1 MTDNKISEVTNCF
14 VVHVR
19 KGYEDRASHIE
30 NMLNAHD
37 IPFEFM
43 LDGDIG
49 DPIFN
54 NAHELFKF
62 GILSDREKSCA
73 LKHLLICN
81 EILIRKLDG
90 ALILEDD
97 ICLLPMFDSV
107 FDSSLQEMKKYFM
120 ATADAPIL
128 INYEDTRL
136 RYVERSRRIKGR
148 VLYPGDRDRMAGCYY
163 INAEAAK
170 VIFENYGKDKFST
183 LPIDLYHN
191 HLRKLGK
198 LRYLWSHP
206 TIATQGSHTGL
217 FSSSISPDKPKLSYY
232 KWQLRRIWRRILYN
246 LR

>member
-1 MTDNKISEVTNCF
+1 MTDNKVSEVINCF

-30 NMLNAHD
+30 KMLNMHG
-37 IPFEFM
+37 IPFEYM

-49 DPIFN
+49 DSAFE
-54 NAHELFKF
+54 NAHELFKH

-73 LKHLLICN
+73 LKHLLICD
-81 EILIRKLDG
+81 EILSRKLDG

-97 ICLLPMFDSV
+97 ICLLPKFDPV
-107 FDSSLQEMKKYFM
+107 FNSSLQEMREYFM
-120 ATADAPIL
+120 NADDTPIL
-128 INYEDTRL
+128 ISYEDTRL

-148 VLYPGDRDRMAGCYY
+148 VLYTGDRDRMTGCYY

-170 VIFENYGKDKFST
+170 VIIDNYGKDKSTT

-217 FSSSISPDKPKLSYY
+217 FSSSILPDKPKFSYY
-232 KWQLRRIWRRILYN
+232 KWLLRRIWRRILYYF
-246 LR
+246 R